1 MMAASMSNAAIGSL
15 NESVSR
21 LAETWKRRDKALGDT
36 AQDLCQALTP
46 ILVKLDLLATVAE
59 LPVDIRP
66 SWVVAELNDLRG
78 QAEDCVQRSVA
89 AIRASRPPITEPAG
103 ESAIQAPAPSVALS
117 LAAMASADAGDGK
130 APDAPSQPRP
140 DSTAKGDTPDP
151 AEASGGQPP
160 PAGGAGLDELRQS
173 ILAVTEELTEPLT
186 VLANYLVASRSLL
199 HRVDPAVAGQM
210 LYAIEEAY
218 AQALRAGAIVKRLRR
233 SVMNGKAR

>member
-89 AIRASRPPITEPAG
+89 AIRASRP
-103 ESAIQAPAPSVALS
+103 
-117 LAAMASADAGDGK
+117 
-130 APDAPSQPRP
+130 
-140 DSTAKGDTPDP
+140 
-151 AEASGGQPP
+151 
-160 PAGGAGLDELRQS
+160 
-173 ILAVTEELTEPLT
+173 
-186 VLANYLVASRSLL
+186 
-199 HRVDPAVAGQM
+199 
-210 LYAIEEAY
+210 
-218 AQALRAGAIVKRLRR
+218 RARR
-233 SVMNGKAR
+233 ACRRRRR